1 MAKKDLVTYLANIV
15 LVSSVDIYFI
25 NEKTLEFY
33 PEKGKYCRGLAEAFG
48 LRHKKA

>member
-25 NEKTLEFY
+25 SNFLYTEENS
-33 PEKGKYCRGLAEAFG
+33 
-48 LRHKKA
+48 